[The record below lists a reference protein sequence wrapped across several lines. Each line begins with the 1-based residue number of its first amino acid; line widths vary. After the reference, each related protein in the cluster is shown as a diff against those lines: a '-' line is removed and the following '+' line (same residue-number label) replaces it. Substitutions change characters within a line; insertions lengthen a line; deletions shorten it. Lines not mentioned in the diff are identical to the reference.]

1 MKISGFYDNAHFH
14 ICSTYLRLVVSSYI
28 KIHYFQIEPSKMGAH
43 ANESMLLKMFT
54 DSSDEQSAFD
64 GL

>member
-1 MKISGFYDNAHFH
+1 M
-14 ICSTYLRLVVSSYI
+14 SSQK
-28 KIHYFQIEPSKMGAH
+28 KIHYFQIEPNETGAH
-43 ANESMLLKMFT
+43 VDESMMLKMFICT

>member
-1 MKISGFYDNAHFH
+1 MLEKKKNQVQIIVFSKTSLCLHKKN
-14 ICSTYLRLVVSSYI
+14 
-28 KIHYFQIEPSKMGAH
+28 HYFQIEPNETVAH
-43 ANESMLLKMFT
+43 ISESMMLKMFICT

>member
-1 MKISGFYDNAHFH
+1 
-14 ICSTYLRLVVSSYI
+14 
-28 KIHYFQIEPSKMGAH
+28 MGAH
-43 ANESMLLKMFT
+43 INESMMLKMFICT